1 MKRDDRRRIPGPASP
16 LPLVSASVAVQS
28 SIRRETPAMVALR
41 AKYDAFARR
50 RSTFERSKPRPVP
63 HPSISRFDVILRAIS
78 QKQLLRFLLVGVLNT
93 CFSYSIYV
101 ALVYVG
107 LDYVLANL
115 ISIVIGVMF
124 SFKTQATLV
133 FGVAGNRRILR
144 FVLVWVCIYFLNL
157 LAISWFIHRGF
168 NSYVSGALVI
178 PFIVVLSY
186 LSQKYFVFRRPDI
199 RPSL

>member
-1 MKRDDRRRIPGPASP
+1 
-16 LPLVSASVAVQS
+16 
-28 SIRRETPAMVALR
+28 
-41 AKYDAFARR
+41 
-50 RSTFERSKPRPVP
+50 
-63 HPSISRFDVILRAIS
+63 VILRAIA
-78 QKQLLRFLLVGVLNT
+78 QKQLLRFLLVGILNT

-133 FGVAGNRRILR
+133 FGVAGSRRILR
-144 FVLVWVCIYFLNL
+144 FVLVGVCIYLLNL
-157 LAISWFIHRGF
+157 LGISWFIHQGF

-178 PFIVVLSY
+178 PFVVVLSY
-186 LSQKYFVFRRPDI
+186 RSQEYFVFRPSDI
-199 RPSL
+199 RPNL